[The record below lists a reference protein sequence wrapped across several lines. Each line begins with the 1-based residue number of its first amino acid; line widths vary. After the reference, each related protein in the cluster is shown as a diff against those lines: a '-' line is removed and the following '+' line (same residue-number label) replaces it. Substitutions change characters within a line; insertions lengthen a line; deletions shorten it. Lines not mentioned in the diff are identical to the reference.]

1 MRYPAEQTAARHQ
14 RILQEASRL
23 FRERGIGG
31 VSLPEVMKAA
41 ELTHGPFYNHFASK
55 EALVAECL
63 KDAMDAQLRGLKS
76 TKRSKAA
83 IHEILD
89 GYLCPQHR
97 DSVGDGCVMPALA
110 GEIARHPGARAAFTQ
125 YAKDFVSVLAEKL
138 ASTGVR
144 KDEARA
150 EALRMWVG
158 LVGAVILARAV
169 DDRTLS
175 DEILA
180 RTHADLRGAL
190 LGGGRARGSRPTARA
205 TRPSGSRRSR
215 ATSTKRRRRSD
226 DKDWPTM
233 P

>member
-23 FRERGIGG
+23 FRERGIGA

-41 ELTHGPFYNHFASK
+41 DLTHGPFYNHFASK

-63 KDAMDAQLRGLKS
+63 KDTMDAQLQGLKS
-76 TKRSKAA
+76 TKHSKAA
-83 IHEILD
+83 LRELVD
-89 GYLCPQHR
+89 GYLCPEHR
-97 DSVGDGCVMPALA
+97 DSAGEGCVAPALA

-125 YAKDFVSVLAEKL
+125 YAKDLLSVLAEKL
-138 ASTGVR
+138 TSAGAR

-169 DDRTLS
+169 DDKALS
-175 DEILA
+175 NEILA
-180 RTHADLRGAL
+180 RTHADFASTLRGA
-190 LGGGRARGSRPTARA
+190 GRARGSRPTARA
-205 TRPSGSRRSR
+205 ARPSGKRRSPAAPAR
-215 ATSTKRRRRSD
+215 
-226 DKDWPTM
+226 
-233 P
+233 